1 MNCLESFLFFNSDKL
16 LCEKLADPVKM
27 VNSLVELE
35 ADLAGSEDTLGLSDA
50 LVQNDEISS
59 SELFYPVFVFNI
71 TTIMAKYGYNSQDGQ
86 RRLRN
91 SNQVEI
97 VEELEQLPDV
107 VADVRI
113 HPGKDI

>member
-1 MNCLESFLFFNSDKL
+1 MRTLFFYSDKL
-16 LCEKLADPVKM
+16 LCEKLADPIEM
-27 VNSLVELE
+27 VNSLVKLE
-35 ADLAGSEDTLGLSDA
+35 ADLASSENTLGLSDA

-59 SELFYPVFVFNI
+59 PQLFYPVFVFNI

-97 VEELEQLPDV
+97 VKELEQLADV
-107 VADVRI
+107 VANIRI
-113 HPGKDI
+113 HPVMDF

>member
-1 MNCLESFLFFNSDKL
+1 M
-16 LCEKLADPVKM
+16 CEKLADPVEM
-27 VNSLVELE
+27 VNSLVKLE
-35 ADLAGSEDTLGLSDA
+35 ADLAGSENTLGLRET
-50 LVQNDEISS
+50 LVENYQISS

-97 VEELEQLPDV
+97 VKELEQLPDV
-107 VADVRI
+107 VADIRI
-113 HPGKDI
+113 NSVMDF